1 MNNDRE
7 ARIERRLLRQVGDLP
22 ALQAVPVD
30 PPLQRSQFAGDT
42 LEQRRLAGAV
52 GADDGQQTAG
62 SDFAAQVVHG
72 WMPVVA
78 ERQVVKA
85 DLHFGGSWREW
96 VKRSGSV
103 QSSAQKTVIHSSS
116 SAAMAHNRRVAALL
130 QSTGSSFGMLAK
142 GVEWVGMDIR
152 ESCRQE

>member
-1 MNNDRE
+1 MNKGRE
-7 ARIERRLLRQVGDLP
+7 ARIGRGLLRQVGDRP
-22 ALQAVPVD
+22 ALQAVPVY

-42 LEQRRLAGAV
+42 LGQCRLAGTV

-85 DLHFGGSWREW
+85 ELRFGGSWRE
-96 VKRSGSV
+96 
-103 QSSAQKTVIHSSS
+103 
-116 SAAMAHNRRVAALL
+116 
-130 QSTGSSFGMLAK
+130 
-142 GVEWVGMDIR
+142 
-152 ESCRQE
+152 